1 MKILHFITSLDLG
14 GAEKTLV
21 RIVNK
26 SNFNHAIITILNSHK
41 LKQYV
46 RKDTVI
52 ISILPFSLKRILRIF
67 DFIKK
72 YDPDVLQGW
81 MYHGDLLASI
91 FGFVFKKKV
100 FWNIRHGKMS
110 LKFSSKKT
118 LLLRFF
124 LSIIS
129 HFSPKKIISCSNC
142 GVFVHQKIGYTNK
155 KFVVIHNGIKLENN
169 LIKDYRDIS
178 KKDIIKIGSIGR
190 NNPQKN
196 RKYFIDIVCKLN
208 KFRRIE
214 SLIYGRGITN
224 SLSLRNLISKKKY
237 NIQLYESKNN
247 INDILSQLDILLVTS
262 TYGEGCPNVIIEAMK
277 FGIIVMSTDVGDSK
291 YIINNKRLILP
302 NKNSAK
308 SFYKIKKIIEAK
320 DLNNIILDCKN
331 RANKLFSEEN
341 MIKKYEDIWATTL

>member
-52 ISILPFSLKRILRIF
+52 IRILPFSLKRILKIF

-81 MYHGDLLASI
+81 MYHGDLLASV
-91 FGFVFKKKV
+91 FGFIFKKKV

-110 LKFSSKKT
+110 LQSSSKKT

-142 GVFVHQKIGYTNK
+142 T
-155 KFVVIHNGIKLENN
+155 
-169 LIKDYRDIS
+169 
-178 KKDIIKIGSIGR
+178 
-190 NNPQKN
+190 
-196 RKYFIDIVCKLN
+196 CC
-208 KFRRIE
+208 
-214 SLIYGRGITN
+214 T
-224 SLSLRNLISKKKY
+224 
-237 NIQLYESKNN
+237 
-247 INDILSQLDILLVTS
+247 TS
-262 TYGEGCPNVIIEAMK
+262 
-277 FGIIVMSTDVGDSK
+277 
-291 YIINNKRLILP
+291 
-302 NKNSAK
+302 
-308 SFYKIKKIIEAK
+308 
-320 DLNNIILDCKN
+320 
-331 RANKLFSEEN
+331 
-341 MIKKYEDIWATTL
+341 